1 MIKLFTRL
9 AALLKKNDRP
19 ARAAAVLQK
28 NDRLVRIGTALA
40 LSLVIAAA
48 VACGGLPLRLLVL
61 LIACIGLM
69 EFLAMHTGPARPGL
83 KVAGIVICAAL
94 VLSGSIDPLVTL
106 AAAALGAPAAG
117 LAVLCG
123 RIRGRDR
130 LSATDYA
137 PLFFGAVYIPLT
149 LQLGLYLAPA
159 EQFLVILCAAASDTG
174 GYYAGTLL
182 GRHKLCPA
190 ISPLK
195 SWEGF
200 GGGLV
205 LCTAVC
211 LLMGAAAGPLQW
223 RFLHLP
229 LWAWALMGTVLH
241 LAAAAGDL
249 FESALKR
256 GLGRKDSG
264 NLLPGHGGMLDRID
278 SFLFVL
284 PTYTLIRIVTRL
296 AQGS

>member
-1 MIKLFTRL
+1 MFKLLTRI
-9 AALLKKNDRP
+9 AAPLKKIEGL

-28 NDRLVRIGTALA
+28 NGNFARIGTALA
-40 LSLVIAAA
+40 FSLVVAAA
-48 VACGGLPLRLLVL
+48 VARGGLPLRLLVL
-61 LIACIGLM
+61 VVACIGFL
-69 EFLAMHTGPARPGL
+69 EFLAVHTGPARPGL
-83 KVAGIVICAAL
+83 KVAGVVLCAAL

-106 AAAALGAPAAG
+106 TAAALAAPAAG
-117 LAVLCG
+117 LVVLYD
-123 RIRGRDR
+123 RVRGRNR
-130 LSATDYA
+130 LSVTDYA
-137 PLFFGAVYIPLT
+137 PLFFGMAYIPLT
-149 LQLGLYLAPA
+149 LQLGLYLTPA
-159 EQFLVILCAAASDTG
+159 EQFLVILCAVASDTG
-174 GYYAGTLL
+174 GYYAGTFF
-182 GRHKLCPA
+182 GRHKLCPGV
-190 ISPLK
+190 SPLK

-211 LLMGAAAGPLQW
+211 LLMGAAAEPLQW

-229 LWAWALMGTVLH
+229 LWAWAIMGAVLH
-241 LAAAAGDL
+241 LAAVAGDL

-264 NLLPGHGGMLDRID
+264 SLLPGHGGMLDRID

-284 PTYTLIRIVTRL
+284 PTYMLIRIVTRL

>member
-1 MIKLFTRL
+1 MNKLFTRL
-9 AALLKKNDRP
+9 AASLKKNACL

-28 NDRLVRIGTALA
+28 SGNLARIGTALVF
-40 LSLVIAAA
+40 SLVTAGA

-61 LIACIGLM
+61 VVACIGLL
-69 EFLAMHTGPARPGL
+69 EFLTMHTGPARPGL
-83 KVAGIVICAAL
+83 KVAGIALCAAL
-94 VLSGSIDPLVTL
+94 ILSQGLDPLITL
-106 AAAALGAPAAG
+106 AAAALAAPAAG
-117 LAVLCG
+117 LVVIYD
-123 RIRGRDR
+123 RIRGRNS
-130 LSATDYA
+130 LSAADYA
-137 PLFFGAVYIPLT
+137 PLFFGTAYIPLT

-159 EQFLVILCAAASDTG
+159 EQFMVILCAAASDTG
-174 GYYAGTLL
+174 GYYAGTLF
-182 GRHKLCPA
+182 GRHKLCPV

-211 LLMGAAAGPLQW
+211 LLMGAASEHLQW

-229 LWAWALMGTVLH
+229 LWAWALMGAVLH
-241 LAAAAGDL
+241 CAAVAGDL
-249 FESALKR
+249 FESAVKR

-264 NLLPGHGGMLDRID
+264 SLLPGHGGMLDRID

-284 PTYTLIRIVTRL
+284 PTYMLIRVVTRF